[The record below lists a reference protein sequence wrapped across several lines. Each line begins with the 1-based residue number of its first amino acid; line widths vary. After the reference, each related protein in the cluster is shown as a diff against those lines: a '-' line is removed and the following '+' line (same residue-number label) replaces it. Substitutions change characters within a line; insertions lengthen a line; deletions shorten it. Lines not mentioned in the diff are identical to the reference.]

1 MNIRQILER
10 AAAAAEFVDV
20 WEHTSPSPG
29 ASLFVGDT
37 FADEGWRFVVSRW
50 SVAPT
55 LFHYDGAITRLA
67 TVVHLTPDIAEKIF
81 KIAEAGP
88 RGPMI
93 V

>member
-29 ASLFVGDT
+29 ASIFVGDT

-50 SVAPT
+50 SVSPMVFA
-55 LFHYDGAITRLA
+55 YDGAITRLA
-67 TVVHLTPDIAEKIF
+67 TVVHLTPDVAKKIF
-81 KIAEAGP
+81 TIAEAGP
-88 RGPMI
+88 RGP
-93 V
+93 VTV